1 MHRTGLVVSQFSVI
15 EISMSKLLIELNA
28 HITIVKEVSEE
39 EVTNDS
45 DIAEITDNVISD
57 IDASLNKMFFTEL
70 LNADIYRTSF
80 TTEQRS

>member
-1 MHRTGLVVSQFSVI
+1 
-15 EISMSKLLIELNA
+15 MSKLLIELNA

-39 EVTNDS
+39 EVTNDR

>member
-1 MHRTGLVVSQFSVI
+1 
-15 EISMSKLLIELNA
+15 MSKLLIELNA